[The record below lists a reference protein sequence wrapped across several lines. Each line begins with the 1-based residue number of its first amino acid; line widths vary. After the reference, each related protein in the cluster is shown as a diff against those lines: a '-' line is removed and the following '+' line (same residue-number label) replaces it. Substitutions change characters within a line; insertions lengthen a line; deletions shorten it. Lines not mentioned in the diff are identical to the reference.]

1 MELHFVAGS
10 KLAVGGV
17 EMHALAFAR
26 HFARH
31 SDVELKALF
40 LSNEQTTFE
49 EMLDCDK
56 QRDGQLVVEK
66 LSNDPERD
74 AAALLRNVGSKNAI
88 IFSNTPIW
96 LPMIY
101 LAKVQMPELRV
112 IVRSGGNDLLA
123 GWGVKARWPYLRT
136 ASNRFVKMV
145 NTCVDRLIVNSDY
158 SRDRL
163 EERGVE
169 AHRMVKVIGG
179 VDCQEFQPV
188 RRARKRVFQIA
199 NVCRFVEM
207 KGIDVAIRTISEL
220 VKRGRCDVHYTLTG
234 EGKSQS
240 RLVKLVRALG
250 ISDNVTFASA
260 LPMNE
265 IASAYQAADLF
276 LHTPIYAK
284 RPNKSDSF
292 FRHTETMGRSLCEA
306 SAVGLAIVTSRVGG
320 VPEIVRDGTTGL
332 VVEEG
337 DYVAAAECVERLM
350 DDPSLS
356 QAMGHAGRKCAL
368 ELWNWPIVF
377 TKYRKMFS
385 ELC

>member
-10 KLAVGGV
+10 QLEIGGM

-26 HFARH
+26 HFAH
-31 SDVELKALF
+31 CSNPGLKS
-40 LSNEQTTFE
+40 LSISSKQDTFE
-49 EMLDCDK
+49 EVLNCDK
-56 QRDGQLVVEK
+56 QRGGQLVVET
-66 LSNDPERD
+66 LSNDPEID

-88 IFSNTPIW
+88 IFANTPIW
-96 LPMIY
+96 LPMVY
-101 LAKVQMPELRV
+101 LAKVQMPGLRV

-123 GWGVKARWPYLRT
+123 GWGVRSRWPYLGT
-136 ASNRFVKMV
+136 ASNRLVKMV

-158 SRDRL
+158 SRGRL

-188 RRARKRVFQIA
+188 RRARKRVFRIA

-234 EGKSQS
+234 EGNTKS
-240 RLVKLVRALG
+240 RLIKLVRTLG

-260 LPMNE
+260 LPMTE

-284 RPNKSDSF
+284 PPNKSDSF

-320 VPEIVRDGTTGL
+320 VPEIVRDGTSGFI
-332 VVEEG
+332 VEEG
-337 DYVAAAECVERLM
+337 DYAAAADCVERLM

-356 QAMGHAGRKCAL
+356 QAMGQAGRKSAL